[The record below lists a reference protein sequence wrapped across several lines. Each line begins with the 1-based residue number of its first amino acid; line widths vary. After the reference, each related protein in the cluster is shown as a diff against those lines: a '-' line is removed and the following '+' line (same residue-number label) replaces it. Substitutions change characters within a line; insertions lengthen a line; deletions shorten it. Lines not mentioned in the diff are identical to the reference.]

1 MFEDLLVFRALA
13 GGQHISVGTQE
24 ILYTQNTVYSK
35 ILYIELFSPHVIFTI
50 LQLQTVLPHL
60 ELEQTRLCLL

>member
-13 GGQHISVGTQE
+13 GGQHISVCTQEIPYTQE
-24 ILYTQNTVYSK
+24 ILYT
-35 ILYIELFSPHVIFTI
+35 ELFSPHVIFTI
-50 LQLQTVLPHL
+50 LQLQTVSPHL